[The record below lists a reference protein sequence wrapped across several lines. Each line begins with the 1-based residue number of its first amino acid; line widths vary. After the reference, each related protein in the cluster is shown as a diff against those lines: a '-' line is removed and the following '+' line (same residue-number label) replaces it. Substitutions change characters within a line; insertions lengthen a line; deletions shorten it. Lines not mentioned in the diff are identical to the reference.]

1 MNKVL
6 LAACLVLLVW
16 ASAAPAIV
24 VEAESFVAS
33 YNAGGDPIYV
43 VDCSGASGG
52 KAVEGFDT
60 TGDWIEVILNVPE
73 AYGYVDSVRSAG
85 YLNEQ
90 TDLASTVF
98 GAAPGGGDVIS
109 AYHLVGLG
117 IG

>member
-24 VEAESFVAS
+24 VEAESFVGS
-33 YNAGGDPIYV
+33 YNVGGDPIAV

-60 TGDWIEVILNVPE
+60 AGEWIEVILNVPE
-73 AYGYVDSVRSAG
+73 PYAYVDSVRSAG
-85 YLNEQ
+85 YLQEE
-90 TDLASTVF
+90 TDLATTVF
-98 GAAPGGGDVIS
+98 GAAPGGEDVIS